1 MKAFGYV
8 FSLLILGL
16 GCGQVQEKEVKLEM
30 LPEGETNASY
40 ASSTATTEDEESEE
54 ETPSTTTELTPLQK
68 VQEEIESKRSV
79 SACGNSSGC
88 TFDTSYS
95 VVNAVVT
102 AVKPCTSAGGKCG
115 SSGSARTGI
124 DWIYAQ
130 EIGGGGVL
138 LNPFGWTTASTT
150 SSIKVGDKISFT
162 PTHFRFIYGR
172 GYVLKID
179 ESTLTVTSATAPELF
194 QVAAEI
200 LDLDSIDFSKQANAN
215 FYRMVSGTVK
225 VNSAATTIT
234 VDTGGKWY
242 TLNTKGFPTDAG
254 FYLRGSSSTLVKDKC
269 YTLKNLALIWTITPP
284 TAGYAIDVVGFDF
297 TNTSYGMG
305 SITETDCAAA
315 GL

>member
-8 FSLLILGL
+8 FSLMILGM

-40 ASSTATTEDEESEE
+40 ASSTQTTEEEPEE
-54 ETPSTTTELTPLQK
+54 ETPTTTTELTPLQK

-88 TFDTSYS
+88 TFDTTYS

-102 AVKPCTSAGGKCG
+102 AVKPCNTNGTTKCG
-115 SSGSARTGI
+115 TSGSARSGI

-138 LNPFGWTTASTT
+138 INPFGWTTASTT

-162 PTHFRFIYGR
+162 PTHFRFFFGR
-172 GYVLKID
+172 GYILKID
-179 ESTLTVTSATAPELF
+179 ESTLSVTSSTAPELF
-194 QVAAEI
+194 QVAADI
-200 LDLDSIDFSKQANAN
+200 IDLETIDFSKKSNAN

-234 VDTGGKWY
+234 SDTGGKWY
-242 TLNTKGFPTDAG
+242 TLNTKAFPTDAG
-254 FYLRGSSSTLVKDKC
+254 FYLRGSSTTLVKDKC
-269 YTLKNLALIWTITPP
+269 YKLKNLALIWTITPP